1 MKIQILGRSGSLCS
15 RTKKKRL
22 ANGEEREYPAI
33 SGDRDPDRYDHWFW
47 QYTYKERQ
55 ADGQFRTRT
64 VSVSQQ
70 QAPIVRDLIE
80 SGAVVARILEF
91 LNSSK

>member
-1 MKIQILGRSGSLCS
+1 MASAVALRQCCR
-15 RTKKKRL
+15 RFW
-22 ANGEEREYPAI
+22 AI
-33 SGDRDPDRYDHWFW
+33 SSQLQGVSRS
-47 QYTYKERQ
+47 
-55 ADGQFRTRT
+55 DGQFRTRT

-70 QAPIVRDLIE
+70 QAPVVRDLIE